1 MTSLGFSF
9 IQESIMKRKSKVK
22 KLPQAIESKVK
33 EAQEQMTKPIEE
45 DEEDDEDDN
54 YEYKQEDDEELP
66 IADEPA
72 PHPSTV
78 GADLSSFMNQ
88 PIPLSNSSILTSS
101 SPSSSPSTSSQ
112 GNNDLLKRLN
122 YMIHLLEEQQD
133 HKTDHV
139 MEEIIL
145 YGFLGVF
152 IIFTI
157 DSFVRV
163 GKYTR

>member
-9 IQESIMKRKSKVK
+9 IQESIMKKKCKVK
-22 KLPQAIESKVK
+22 KLPQAIETKVK
-33 EAQEQMTKPIEE
+33 KAQEQLTKPIEE
-45 DEEDDEDDN
+45 DDEDGEDDN
-54 YEYKQEDDEELP
+54 YEYKEEVDQELP

-88 PIPLSNSSILTSS
+88 PIPLSSS
-101 SPSSSPSTSSQ
+101 SLSPSPSPSPSQ

>member
-1 MTSLGFSF
+1 MTSLGYSF
-9 IQESIMKRKSKVK
+9 IGECNMKRKSKVK
-22 KLPQAIESKVK
+22 KLPQAMETKIK
-33 EAQEQMTKPIEE
+33 EAQEKMTKPI
-45 DEEDDEDDN
+45 EEDDEDDN
-54 YEYKQEDDEELP
+54 YEYKEEDNEELP
-66 IADEPA
+66 IVDEPA

-78 GADLSSFMNQ
+78 GADLSSFMNTPL
-88 PIPLSNSSILTSS
+88 PISLPT
-101 SPSSSPSTSSQ
+101 SPSPSLSQ

-133 HKTDHV
+133 HKTDRV

>member
-9 IQESIMKRKSKVK
+9 IQESIMKRNSRVK
-22 KLPQAIESKVK
+22 KLPQAMETKVK
-33 EAQEQMTKPIEE
+33 EAQKQMTKPI
-45 DEEDDEDDN
+45 EEDDEDDN
-54 YEYKQEDDEELP
+54 YEYKQEDNEELP
-66 IADEPA
+66 IVDEPV

-78 GADLSSFMNQ
+78 GADLSSFMNTPL
-88 PIPLSNSSILTSS
+88 PISLPNP
-101 SPSSSPSTSSQ
+101 SPSQ

-145 YGFLGVF
+145 YGFLGIF

>member
-1 MTSLGFSF
+1 MTSLGYSF
-9 IQESIMKRKSKVK
+9 IGESNIKRNSKVK
-22 KLPQAIESKVK
+22 KLPQAMETKVK
-33 EAQEQMTKPIEE
+33 EAQEKMTKPI
-45 DEEDDEDDN
+45 EEDDEDDN
-54 YEYKQEDDEELP
+54 YEYKQEDNEELP
-66 IADEPA
+66 IVDEPV

-78 GADLSSFMNQ
+78 GADLSSFMNTPL
-88 PIPLSNSSILTSS
+88 PISLPH
-101 SPSSSPSTSSQ
+101 SPSPSPSPSQ

>member
-1 MTSLGFSF
+1 MTSLAFSF
-9 IQESIMKRKSKVK
+9 IQESKMKNKQGVK

-33 EAQEQMTKPIEE
+33 EAQEKMTKPV
-45 DEEDDEDDN
+45 EEDDEDDN
-54 YEYKQEDDEELP
+54 YEYKHDDGDDELP
-66 IADEPA
+66 IINEPE
-72 PHPSTV
+72 PNHSTV
-78 GADLSSFMNQ
+78 GSNLSLFMNTPHVPVQ
-88 PIPLSNSSILTSS
+88 AQGSNY
-101 SPSSSPSTSSQ
+101 PQ
-112 GNNDLLKRLN
+112 GGNDLLKRLN

-133 HKTDHV
+133 HKTDNV

>member
-1 MTSLGFSF
+1 MTSLGYSF
-9 IQESIMKRKSKVK
+9 IGESNIKRNSKVK
-22 KLPQAIESKVK
+22 KLPQAMETKVK
-33 EAQEQMTKPIEE
+33 EAQEKMTKPI
-45 DEEDDEDDN
+45 EEDDEDDN

-66 IADEPA
+66 IVDEPA
-72 PHPSTV
+72 PHSSTV
-78 GADLSSFMNQ
+78 GADLSSFMNTPL
-88 PIPLSNSSILTSS
+88 PISLPH
-101 SPSSSPSTSSQ
+101 SPSPSPSPSPSQ

>member
-9 IQESIMKRKSKVK
+9 IQESNMKMKKNSKIK

-33 EAQEQMTKPIEE
+33 EAQEKMTKPV
-45 DEEDDEDDN
+45 DDDDDEDDN
-54 YEYKQEDDEELP
+54 YEYKHDDDDELP
-66 IADEPA
+66 LFNDPEPQ
-72 PHPSTV
+72 PQHSTV
-78 GADLSSFMNQ
+78 GANLSSFMNPSYPVPTNTHT
-88 PIPLSNSSILTSS
+88 PIQA
-101 SPSSSPSTSSQ
+101 Q

-133 HKTDHV
+133 HKTDNV